1 TLHDALTILG
11 LVIAE
16 KHLETLNRIAERERS
31 PMYTVGDVTGNHRF
45 TFKSI
50 TKGDKP
56 MDLALEDMFGS
67 SPKTIMTDK
76 TVHRMYKDL
85 SYNSKN
91 IRSEEHT

>member
-1 TLHDALTILG
+1 MFFGNNESQERMG

-16 KHLETLNRIAERERS
+16 KHLGTLNRIAERERS
-31 PMYTVGDVTGNHRF
+31 PMYTVGDVTGNQRF
-45 TFKSI
+45 TFESK

-76 TVHRMYKDL
+76 TVA
-85 SYNSKN
+85 SNSP
-91 IRSEEHT
+91 